1 MLENATNLTN
11 ITMVG
16 ILPTIK
22 TILTFIFG
30 FLVGSGVIGVWLNS
44 CFNKK
49 LQRKQ
54 HEFEVLKDI
63 KDGFDSDEMREAM
76 TRLGNF
82 RGNNP
87 STFVEI
93 FSKML
98 KNGDPE
104 VDQIKFDSGKY
115 FHHFHSKVFGR
126 FEKIDDAFI
135 RRAVY
140 ISQIQLLLDI
150 VDPIEKTKAK
160 LLNTQYDEN
169 IAKECRRIFKDE
181 LKK

>member
-1 MLENATNLTN
+1 M
-11 ITMVG
+11 IG

-44 CFNKK
+44 RFNKK
-49 LQRKQ
+49 LQRNQ

-63 KDGFDSDEMREAM
+63 KDGFDSDEMRNSM

-82 RGNNP
+82 RRSNP
-87 STFVEI
+87 STFIEI
-93 FSKML
+93 FSGML
-98 KNGDPE
+98 ENENPE
-104 VDQIKFDSGKY
+104 GNQLKHDSGNF
-115 FHHFHSKVFGR
+115 FHHFHSNVFGR
-126 FEKIDDAFI
+126 FEKIDDTFI

-140 ISQIQLLLDI
+140 ISQVQLLLDV

-160 LLNTQYDEN
+160 LLKTEYDEN
-169 IAKECRRIFKDE
+169 IAKECRRIFEDE
-181 LKK
+181 LEK